1 MHATYECL
9 TSKVEPYAWHIAVF
23 IRIEP
28 THSLLAWFNI
38 VIFHIV
44 YSINAVKMYWIVYL
58 ISAEY
63 VYWYA
68 EIDPFILQ
76 TLTLLI
82 SWQFSAEAMRRDCCI
97 SGKLVIF

>member
-9 TSKVEPYAWHIAVF
+9 TSKVEPYAWHIAAF

-44 YSINAVKMYWIVYL
+44 YAIDAVKLYWIVYL

-63 VYWYA
+63 VYWFA

-82 SWQFSAEAMRRDCCI
+82 SWQFSSEATRRDCCI

>member
-9 TSKVEPYAWHIAVF
+9 TSKVEPYAWHIAAF

-28 THSLLAWFNI
+28 TQSLLAWFNI

-44 YSINAVKMYWIVYL
+44 YAIDAVKLYWIVYL

-82 SWQFSAEAMRRDCCI
+82 SWQFSSEATRRDCCI